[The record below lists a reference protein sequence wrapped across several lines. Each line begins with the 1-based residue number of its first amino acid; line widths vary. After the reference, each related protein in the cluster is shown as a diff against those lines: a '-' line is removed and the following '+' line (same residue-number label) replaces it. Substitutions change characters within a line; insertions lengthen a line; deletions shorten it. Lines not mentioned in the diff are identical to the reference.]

1 MPELSSQ
8 IFLDGAAVDFT
19 VASLRERGDNSA
31 AQLDFILPTSSPNYR
46 KYWNKEVTAF
56 FNSGDTY
63 PAFRGHIINTTTNAN
78 NSVKFTAVD
87 ALGYLTGHSK
97 AEVVLDDN
105 INIDGLSVGAS
116 VVKLIEM
123 AGLQNVIGTAYIGD
137 TTPVIPNLKPRGT
150 TVILDAIKELLG
162 LAVDMTNSDLP
173 RDNLIRVMDD
183 GTKAQLRVEV
193 KSDIDNSIP
202 IKFYSY
208 ENNIINFNVKS
219 RDIPTTITVRGLR
232 TAATFNHSSAQTS
245 LGHST
250 KVVSNP
256 KLISRAECMD
266 FAQKIFLANIQNKY
280 EYTLDTF
287 EGLYLKENDVVHI
300 RDDETGIQGNFRII
314 GKNVEFGPN
323 KFRLKLT
330 INQRPPLLS
339 QFLT

>member
-8 IFLDGAAVDFT
+8 IFIDGALVDFT
-19 VASLRERGDNSA
+19 AASLKERGGNTA
-31 AQLDFILPTSSPNYR
+31 AQLDFVLPTSSPNYR
-46 KYWNKEVTAF
+46 KYWNKEITAF

-63 PAFRGHIINTTTNAN
+63 PAFRGHIINTTTNDN

-97 AEVVLDDN
+97 AEVVLDDD

-116 VVKLIEM
+116 VVKLIKM
-123 AGLQNVIGTAYIGD
+123 ADLQDIIGTAYIGD
-137 TTPVIPNLKPRGT
+137 TTPVIPNNRPRGT
-150 TVILDAIKELLG
+150 TVILDAIKVLLG
-162 LAVDMTNSDLP
+162 LAVDMTNADIP

-202 IKFYSY
+202 IKFYNY
-208 ENNIINFNVKS
+208 ENNIINFNVRS
-219 RDIPTTITVRGLR
+219 RDIPTTIIVRGKR
-232 TAATFNHSSAQTS
+232 IAATFKHSSAQTA
-245 LGHST
+245 LGNST
-250 KVVSNP
+250 KTVTNAE
-256 KLISRAECMD
+256 LTSRAECMD

-280 EYTLDTF
+280 EYRLNTF
-287 EGLYLKENDVVHI
+287 EGLYLKENDVIHI

-314 GKNVEFGPN
+314 GKTVTFGPN
-323 KFRLKLT
+323 QFQLQLT